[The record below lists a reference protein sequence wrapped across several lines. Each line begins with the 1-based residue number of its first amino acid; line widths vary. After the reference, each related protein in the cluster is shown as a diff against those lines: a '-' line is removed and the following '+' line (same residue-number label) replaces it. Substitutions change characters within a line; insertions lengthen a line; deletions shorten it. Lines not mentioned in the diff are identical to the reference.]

1 MSRPTKEKREAK
13 RALYVRPVDFRPMGG
28 LSGRG
33 EILDMGNGGAR
44 IRTGTP
50 PPDKGTVVQAWIP
63 LTEHEIAVPVLG
75 LVRWMKREGRE
86 VYQVG
91 FQFLI

>member
-1 MSRPTKEKREAK
+1 
-13 RALYVRPVDFRPMGG
+13 MGG
-28 LSGRG
+28 PSSQG

-44 IRTGTP
+44 IRTAVP
-50 PPDKGTVVQAWIP
+50 PPDMGTVLQAWIP
-63 LTEHEIAVPVLG
+63 LTELEIAIPVLG
-75 LVRWMKREGRE
+75 MVRWLKKERRE